1 MGFDDDSMGFSSK
14 NGDSKGSYIYE
25 VFIESKKGNLWDILG
40 VTWLNDSFWMV
51 LCNFMFF
58 FHKDL
63 LRISSSVRT
72 DGNDLTRGNYPQIS
86 GDLPLLWFKQ

>member
-40 VTWLNDSFWMV
+40 VTWLNDPFWMI

-72 DGNDLTRGNYPQIS
+72 VGNDLTSKHVDALRSDSNY
-86 GDLPLLWFKQ
+86 G